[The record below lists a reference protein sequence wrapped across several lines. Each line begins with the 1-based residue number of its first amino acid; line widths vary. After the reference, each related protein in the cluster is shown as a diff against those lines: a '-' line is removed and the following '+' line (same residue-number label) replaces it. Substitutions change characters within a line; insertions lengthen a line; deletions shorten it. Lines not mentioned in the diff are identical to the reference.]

1 MIENNYKS
9 LAENEFLYMQA
20 SIQIARQLGNYNV
33 LAAQCAQVCEKYLK
47 AIISEKFIMNGEYKV
62 LLQTHNLRNILA
74 KIKEIYDVKIT
85 LREIKYVGDFYYD
98 ARYPGD
104 NFMNVDEEA
113 IEDCIEITKRVREAC
128 LAILDKEEDK
138 ILDLP
143 SADEIK

>member
-20 SIQIARQLGNYNV
+20 SIQIAKQLGNYNV
-33 LAAQCAQVCEKYLK
+33 LATQCAEVCEKYLK
-47 AIISEKFIMNGEYKV
+47 AVISEKMIMNADNKI
-62 LLQTHNLRNILA
+62 LLQTHNLRNILSR
-74 KIKEIYDVKIT
+74 IKEDYEVKIT

-113 IEDCIEITKRVREAC
+113 IEDCIEITNRVRKAC
-128 LAILDKEEDK
+128 LEILDQQENK

-143 SADEIK
+143 DASEIK

>member
-9 LAENEFLYMQA
+9 LAENEFLYMEA
-20 SIQIARQLGNYNV
+20 SIQIAKQLGNYNV
-33 LAAQCAQVCEKYLK
+33 LATQCAQVCEKYLK
-47 AIISEKFIMNGEYKV
+47 AIISEKLIMNPENKV

-74 KIKEIYDVKIT
+74 KIKETYEVNIT

-113 IEDCIEITKRVREAC
+113 IEDCIEITKRVRKVC
-128 LAILDKEEDK
+128 LTILNQQENK

-143 SADEIK
+143 GVEEIQ